1 MEDKASTEFAIE
13 IWRNVMNQ
21 NNCLAC
27 FVDLENGQKELV
39 AVNLCFQA
47 STNEKIVEEN
57 EVSIFIRNAEQRN

>member
-1 MEDKASTEFAIE
+1 
-13 IWRNVMNQ
+13 MNQ